1 MTKLNLLFP
10 ASPAPGY
17 RDAGNNGLLGE
28 LLGVG
33 NRGFS
38 WSSATSG
45 IHGLGLYFHSQ
56 HLGTSHSDYRAH
68 GFQLRCLSE

>member
-10 ASPAPGY
+10 ASPAPGF

-33 NRGFS
+33 NYGYN
-38 WSSATSG
+38 WSSASSG
-45 IHGLGLYFHSQ
+45 TNGVSLSCLMT
-56 HLGTSHSDYRAH
+56 HLNPGGPNYRGI

>member
-17 RDAGNNGLLGE
+17 RDAGNNGRLGA
-28 LLGVG
+28 LAHVG
-33 NRGFS
+33 NYGFGY
-38 WSSATSG
+38 SSSVSG
-45 IHGLGLYFHSQ
+45 STGVYLNFDVAHLYPSYA
-56 HLGTSHSDYRAH
+56 SSRAF